1 MQKITAELL
10 GSGRI
15 LLDGKQVNLP
25 FKQAEALVY
34 YLLVEKET
42 FRPKLADIIWGD
54 SADEHKVQSNMRN
67 AIYVIRREFGR
78 DFLVGA
84 SKNVIQIN
92 PEIRIDLDID
102 RFNDKN
108 LTDFSFYAGDFLENF
123 YLKDNEYYNEWL
135 LNNRQHYRGLLQE
148 RLKESIVAAFQD
160 ERYKDCELECQ
171 KLMALDEFDEFG
183 YVYLIEIYRARG
195 EYSSAVALYD
205 RLEKLLSEELFQSP
219 SEEITALV
227 QNIRQVSFPF
237 VQLNLSALYPRHIQ
251 NIIYKREQVFARYRY
266 LSEIIGDL
274 LFIVDMC
281 SGECGKSD
289 NSIHRRADVMGHT
302 V

>member
-108 LTDFSFYAGDFLENF
+108 LTDFSFL
-123 YLKDNEYYNEWL
+123 
-135 LNNRQHYRGLLQE
+135 RG
-148 RLKESIVAAFQD
+148 RLS
-160 ERYKDCELECQ
+160 R
-171 KLMALDEFDEFG
+171 
-183 YVYLIEIYRARG
+183 
-195 EYSSAVALYD
+195 
-205 RLEKLLSEELFQSP
+205 KLLSQGQRILQRMAAQQP
-219 SEEITALV
+219 PALSRAAAGAAQGV
-227 QNIRQVSFPF
+227 
-237 VQLNLSALYPRHIQ
+237 
-251 NIIYKREQVFARYRY
+251 
-266 LSEIIGDL
+266 
-274 LFIVDMC
+274 
-281 SGECGKSD
+281 
-289 NSIHRRADVMGHT
+289 HRRGVSGRALQGLRAGMPEAHGARRV
-302 V
+302 

>member
-171 KLMALDEFDEFG
+171 KLMALDEF
-183 YVYLIEIYRARG
+183 V
-195 EYSSAVALYD
+195 SSA
-205 RLEKLLSEELFQSP
+205 
-219 SEEITALV
+219 
-227 QNIRQVSFPF
+227 
-237 VQLNLSALYPRHIQ
+237 
-251 NIIYKREQVFARYRY
+251 
-266 LSEIIGDL
+266 
-274 LFIVDMC
+274 M
-281 SGECGKSD
+281 
-289 NSIHRRADVMGHT
+289 SI
-302 V
+302 